1 MSRITAISPWS
12 WRNVNSPVKKFSL
25 IAALV
30 LPAALLMLGC
40 AEKMTQVERIREQGE
55 VRIVVKPGPT
65 TYERNA
71 GEEERGLQYELIRL
85 FSAWLGVDFRLT
97 LAGSREQIADMLL
110 TGQADVAAS
119 GLMRSLE
126 ADDPL
131 AFGPGFQWVTR
142 QVVYRYGYIRPDSL
156 ADITPHR
163 LHFAGGA
170 LAPDEIERMR
180 ALHPDLVLVEHVGK
194 DNLELLEMVE
204 VGAIVYAVAW
214 SNEVS
219 YSRISLPDLRVAFD
233 LSEPEPLGW
242 AVRRSPNDDS
252 LIRAIREF
260 HAYIRS
266 KRQLA
271 GLLERV
277 YAFADSFDYVEARSF
292 VDSYRERLPEL
303 KPFFMSAAAEFG
315 FDWRLLAAISYQESH
330 WKNSARSPTG
340 VRGLMMLTKQT
351 AQQLGI
357 SDRLDPVLSI
367 YGGAKYLTIL
377 RGKIPGRIPEPDR
390 TWFALASYNVG
401 FGHLEDARVITQK
414 NGGDPDSWAD
424 VKQHLPLLTEHKWYS
439 QTRFGYA
446 RGHEPVTFVENIR
459 KYYAILM
466 HLTYGDNT
474 AQPPPPKQVTE
485 QPKHLVIYAPVL

>member
-1 MSRITAISPWS
+1 MSRITAISPWF
-12 WRNVNSPVKKFSL
+12 WRNVNSPAKKLSL

-30 LPAALLMLGC
+30 LPAALLTLGC
-40 AEKMTQVERIREQGE
+40 AENKTQVERIREQGE
-55 VRIVVKPGPT
+55 VRFVIKPGPT
-65 TYERNA
+65 TYQRNA

-85 FSAWLGVDFRLT
+85 FAAWLGVDFRLT
-97 LAGSREQIADMLL
+97 LAGSGEQITDLLL
-110 TGQADVAAS
+110 TGRADVAAA
-119 GLMRSLE
+119 GLMRSLA

-163 LHFAGGA
+163 LHFAEGG
-170 LAPDEIERMR
+170 LAADEIGRLR
-180 ALHPDLVLVEHVGK
+180 ALHPDLVLVEHAGK
-194 DNLELLEMVE
+194 DDLDLLEMVE
-204 VGAIVYAVAW
+204 AGTIVYAVAW

-242 AVRRSPNDDS
+242 AVRRAPHDDS

-260 HAYIRS
+260 HAYIKS

-271 GLLERV
+271 ALIEQV

-292 VDSYRERLPEL
+292 VDQYRGRLPEL
-303 KPFFMSAAAEFG
+303 KPLFMSAAAEFG
-315 FDWRLLAAISYQESH
+315 VDWRLLAAISYQESH
-330 WKNSARSPTG
+330 WKSSARSPTG

-351 AQQLGI
+351 ARQLGI

-377 RGKIPGRIPEPDR
+377 RDKIPGRIPEPDR
-390 TWFALASYNVG
+390 SWFALASYNVG

-424 VKQHLPLLTEHKWYS
+424 VKQRLPLLAEHKWYS

-446 RGHEPVTFVENIR
+446 RGHEPVRFVENIR
-459 KYYAILM
+459 KYYAMLM

-474 AQPPPPKQVTE
+474 AQPPPPHRLTE
-485 QPKHLVIYAPVL
+485 LPRHLVIYSPVL